1 MRIYQDL
8 SEVTHDDNT
17 IITLGTF
24 DGVHV
29 GHRFIIEEVVKK
41 ASDLGGRSFLITY
54 HPHPRKV
61 ISGQIQITLLSTPS
75 EKIELFE
82 SLGIENL
89 LIVNFTK
96 KFSQLTPEKFID
108 KFVVKGIGAKEIV
121 IGYDHHFGKGRGGNQ
136 DFLKSMGNSSGFD
149 VTIIPEFKM
158 DDVTVS
164 SSKIRNALLE
174 GDIAKANEYLGRQ
187 YAFNGTVVEG
197 DKRGRELGYP
207 TANLKIDDEDKLLPA
222 LGIYAV
228 EVTLKNSKKYGL
240 LSVGKRPTF
249 YESGDIVPEVYL
261 FDFNEDIYGEEIAV
275 SLVERIRG
283 EEKFSSAE
291 ELIEQMNKD
300 KEIGLEIL
308 SKLTN

>member
-24 DGVHV
+24 DGIHV

-41 ASDLGGRSFLITY
+41 AADLVGRSFLITY

-61 ISGQIQITLLSTPS
+61 ITGQNQIDLLSTPS
-75 EKIELFE
+75 EKIEIFE
-82 SLGIENL
+82 TLGIENV

-121 IGYDHHFGKGRGGNQ
+121 IGYDHHFGKGRDGNK
-136 DFLKSMGNSSGFD
+136 DFLKTMGHKFGFN
-149 VTIIPEFKM
+149 VTIIPEYKLNNI
-158 DDVTVS
+158 TVS
-164 SSKIRNALLE
+164 SSIIRHTLLE
-174 GDIAKANEYLGRQ
+174 GDLSNANEYLGRQ
-187 YAFNGTVVEG
+187 YAFTGTVIEG

-207 TANLKIDDEDKLLPA
+207 TANLKLDDEDKLLPA
-222 LGIYAV
+222 IGIYAV
-228 EVTLKNSKKYGL
+228 EVTLKGSKKYGL
-240 LSVGKRPTF
+240 LSIGKRPTF
-249 YESGDIVPEVYL
+249 YDSGDVVPEVYL
-261 FDFNEDIYGEEIAV
+261 FDFDDDIYGEELTV
-275 SLVERIRG
+275 SMVERIRG
-283 EEKFSSAE
+283 EEKFSSAD

-300 KEIGLEIL
+300 KEVGLEIL